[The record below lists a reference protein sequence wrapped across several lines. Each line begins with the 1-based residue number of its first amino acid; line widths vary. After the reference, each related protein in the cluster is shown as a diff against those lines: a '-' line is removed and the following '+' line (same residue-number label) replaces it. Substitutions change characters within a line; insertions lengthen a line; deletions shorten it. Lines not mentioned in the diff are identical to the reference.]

1 MKKSLLLLAFI
12 PIQLFAQCSWSK
24 QEIDG
29 VAGTSSRI
37 LDSERLFTL
46 NVENKPTKNQD
57 QEYKIAR
64 ISLAEFVQEKDTLCL
79 FYLNVEINSLGAN
92 TTYGSLRNGDKI
104 MIELQ
109 SGRVFEF
116 PMAGAT
122 NHGDVSYKTFKTYY
136 STYFQ
141 MTNEAIRI
149 FSEDPLKKIRLYWS
163 KGFEEYPVEN
173 PNILIAQLSCF

>member
-1 MKKSLLLLAFI
+1 MKKRLLLLAFI

-64 ISLAEFVQEKDTLCL
+64 VSLA
-79 FYLNVEINSLGAN
+79 
-92 TTYGSLRNGDKI
+92 
-104 MIELQ
+104 
-109 SGRVFEF
+109 
-116 PMAGAT
+116 
-122 NHGDVSYKTFKTYY
+122 
-136 STYFQ
+136 
-141 MTNEAIRI
+141 
-149 FSEDPLKKIRLYWS
+149 
-163 KGFEEYPVEN
+163 
-173 PNILIAQLSCF
+173 PNLS